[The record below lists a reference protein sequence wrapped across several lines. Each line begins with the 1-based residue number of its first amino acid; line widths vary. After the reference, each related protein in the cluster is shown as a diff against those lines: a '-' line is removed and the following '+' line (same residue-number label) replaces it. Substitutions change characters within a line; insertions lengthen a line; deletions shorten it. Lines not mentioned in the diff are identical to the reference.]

1 MVADKHV
8 FRQVVRI
15 CICLVVNVALTPVW
29 SVTPCCLLTRGGVEN
44 TLRNTLIFT
53 ATETKQVLTFITS
66 WCGHQTCWCGTS
78 FVLVYVAWQGRK
90 KKEKKELPTWYV
102 QRCLVPLQWSNK
114 SSQCHSSCLFVCLF
128 FIISYADNFT
138 VPLLETAGRY
148 WIKLNPT
155 IPHCQKIIGFLT
167 HLNSLSHPECAEV
180 HMRAQAPPTHGV
192 ISSFCPRDFF
202 FTAWAGGREG
212 KGELRRAKGKTKL
225 PPPSK

>member
-1 MVADKHV
+1 MHASHGCVGERTDWRRPYVTKTQPGEHDAVRPMVADKHV

-102 QRCLVPLQWSNK
+102 QRRLVPLQWSNK
-114 SSQCHSSCLFVCLF
+114 SSQCHSSCLFGCF
-128 FIISYADNFT
+128 F
-138 VPLLETAGRY
+138 L
-148 WIKLNPT
+148 
-155 IPHCQKIIGFLT
+155 
-167 HLNSLSHPECAEV
+167 
-180 HMRAQAPPTHGV
+180 
-192 ISSFCPRDFF
+192 
-202 FTAWAGGREG
+202 
-212 KGELRRAKGKTKL
+212 
-225 PPPSK
+225 